1 MEIIFANSKKS
12 TQTSMTESQE
22 KLIRIELALIDSQFD
37 KWIREEETLSGVLNI
52 KLTKTKNTDLK
63 MKFEAWVKRSAER
76 VRIMKRT
83 FDQDKAIR
91 DAFSKYLINFENS

>member
-1 MEIIFANSKKS
+1 
-12 TQTSMTESQE
+12 
-22 KLIRIELALIDSQFD
+22 
-37 KWIREEETLSGVLNI
+37 VLNI

-63 MKFEAWVKRSAER
+63 MKFDAWAKRSAER
-76 VRIMKRT
+76 VRIKKRT